1 MDKYKEKKT
10 VESQYSVLNFEMLQ
24 LFSKPQ
30 KLRMIQILIVEDEY
44 IIALN
49 LQENLESLGYTVI
62 DIVDSAEAAIEKASK
77 LRPNLILMDIRLGGE
92 MDGIQAAEQIWH
104 NLQIPII
111 YLTGNSDKNTV
122 DRATLTYPFGY
133 ILKPVREREL
143 YVAIQTALNRYEREQ
158 FLDTVLRAMGDGVI
172 VVNLQLRIKYL
183 NPVAEALTQWQLEEA
198 KDQMLNEVFQ
208 LIDEQTQ
215 LPVENSIISALQQ
228 ETIFYQGDRILLVAK
243 DGTKIPVADSAA
255 PLKDIN
261 GVLTG
266 AVIVFRDD
274 TQRRLTQER
283 KFAVERAKLLEI
295 QIAELQRLKQLKE
308 EFLLAVSHEMRTP
321 LSNMKM
327 AILMLENILNEQG
340 VLQSESPT
348 IERYLSSL
356 IYECEREL
364 NLIDDLINLRLI
376 DANIYPLDLTSI
388 HLQDWLSR
396 LVENFQGFAQSQQ
409 QILTVEI
416 PADLPPVVTDS
427 DILARIISELIN
439 NACKYSPSGEQIK
452 VTTQL
457 TSSISSITSEDTQF
471 DKFIKHKI
479 PVFQIKISNSGS
491 EIPVQEQARI
501 FEAFYQ
507 IHHSELGQ
515 NSGTGLGL
523 ALVKKLVE
531 YLEGV
536 IEVTS
541 SQGWTN
547 FTIYLPL
554 ILSE

>member
-1 MDKYKEKKT
+1 M
-10 VESQYSVLNFEMLQ
+10 ESQYSVLNFEMLQ

-396 LVENFQGFAQSQQ
+396 LVDNFQGFAQSQQ

>member
-396 LVENFQGFAQSQQ
+396 LVDNFQGFAQSQQ

>member
-1 MDKYKEKKT
+1 LDKYEEKKT
-10 VESQYSVLNFEMLQ
+10 VESQYSVLNFEMLE

-62 DIVDSAEAAIEKASK
+62 DIVDSAEAAIETANK
-77 LRPNLILMDIRLGGE
+77 LRPSLILMDIRLRGE
-92 MDGIQAAEQIWH
+92 MDGIQAAEQIWN
-104 NLQIPII
+104 NLQIPLI
-111 YLTGNSDKNTV
+111 YLTGNSDENTV
-122 DRATLTYPFGY
+122 ERATLTYPFGY

-158 FLDTVLRAMGDGVI
+158 FLDTVLRGMGDGVI

-183 NPVAEALTQWQLEEA
+183 NPVAEALTQWQLKEA
-198 KDQMLNEVFQ
+198 KDQMLNEVYQ

-308 EFLLAVSHEMRTP
+308 EFLIAISHEIRTP

-327 AILMLENILNEQG
+327 AILMLGNVLNEQG
-340 VLQSESPT
+340 ILQSEYPT
-348 IERYLSSL
+348 IDRYFNSL
-356 IYECEREL
+356 KSECEREL
-364 NLIDDLINLRLI
+364 NLIDDLLNLRLI
-376 DANIYPLDLTSI
+376 DAQVYPLDLTSI
-388 HLQDWLSR
+388 HLQEWLPR

-439 NACKYSPSGEQIK
+439 NACKYSPSGEQIR

-457 TSSISSITSEDTQF
+457 TSSISSITNEDTQF
-471 DKFIKHKI
+471 DEFIKHKI
-479 PVFQIKISNSGS
+479 PVFQIKISNSGL
-491 EIPVQEQARI
+491 EIPVEEQARI

-507 IHHSELGQ
+507 IPHRELGQ
-515 NSGTGLGL
+515 KSGTGLGL

-531 YLEGV
+531 YLQGV

-547 FTIYLPL
+547 FTISLPL